1 MGFSAPE
8 PTVNSQDSDLQA
20 LRALV
25 RDLTARVERLERG
38 GKAVGPTEEGA
49 LPAETLASLAP
60 PPPGPPLTSPAIS
73 PSVQPVA
80 NTLSA
85 TPALPVPPPQVAAS
99 PLTVPRVSA
108 PPDAQAGGDL
118 ESRIGSHWL
127 NRIGISAVLIGVS
140 YFLKFAFDNNWI
152 GPAGRVSIGL
162 LAGIMV
168 VGWSESFRKRGYQL
182 FSYSLKAVGVGALYL
197 SLWAAFQVYSLIPS
211 PVAFVAMVIVTA
223 STAALAIKQDAEIL
237 AAIALTGGFTTPL
250 LLSTGQNREVEL
262 FTYVTLL
269 AAASVAMVVFKP
281 WRRLLL
287 LSYAG
292 TLVLYI
298 GWYAEYYRRYEFA
311 VTLAFAT
318 VFFAI
323 FAVAPLV
330 SKTPQGKTSLS
341 GPLFALTL
349 INTGVYF
356 LQAYGMIAEIDKPA
370 LAWFALALAAVH
382 IGLSHIISLQ
392 ELPEAEPLRLLYL
405 ALAVALITI
414 AIPIRLDG
422 HWITVGWLVEAGALL
437 WVAARVG
444 ASLLHYLAVAA
455 LALGVLRLL
464 FFDNFVVDVVLL
476 NSRMANYLLAIAV
489 LALLAWFSLK
499 RDGESDRQVAA
510 VAVLAVNALALVGFS
525 REIGDYYGRQMYGST
540 DGIRLWTPRMMN
552 MDAANRRQLLI
563 AEDFSYS
570 ALWMGYGALLMVI
583 GFWRKSAF
591 FRWQALCLIAA
602 TILKVF
608 VYDVSQLD
616 RGYRILSFMIL
627 GVLLLAVSFVYQK
640 DWLKLSS
647 LRDRGTGHGRE
658 GGGRS

>member
-1 MGFSAPE
+1 
-8 PTVNSQDSDLQA
+8 VNSQESDLQA

-25 RDLTARVERLERG
+25 RELTARVERLERG
-38 GKAVGPTEEGA
+38 AKGESSSEGA
-49 LPAETLASLAP
+49 ALRTEMPSSAVIPFSASLPLAPLPISSSTPRVPHPLSAANGPPIAPPSP
-60 PPPGPPLTSPAIS
+60 PPPM
-73 PSVQPVA
+73 
-80 NTLSA
+80 A
-85 TPALPVPPPQVAAS
+85 TPL
-99 PLTVPRVSA
+99 LTVPRTSA
-108 PPDAQAGGDL
+108 PPPYAQPEGDL
-118 ESRIGSHWL
+118 EARIGSHWL

-140 YFLKFAFDNNWI
+140 YFLKLAFDNNWI
-152 GPAGRVSIGL
+152 GPAGRVSIGI
-162 LAGIMV
+162 LAGIAV
-168 VGWSESFRKRGYQL
+168 IVWSESFRKRGYQL

-211 PVAFVAMVIVTA
+211 PVAFLAMVIVTA
-223 STAALAIKQDAEIL
+223 STAALAIQQDAEIL
-237 AAIALTGGFTTPL
+237 AAIALTGGFVTPL

-262 FTYVTLL
+262 FSYVTLL
-269 AAASVAMVVFKP
+269 ASSSVAVVVFKP

-292 TLVLYI
+292 TLVLYV

-311 VTLAFAT
+311 LTLAFAT
-318 VFFAI
+318 IFFAI
-323 FAVAPLV
+323 FAVSPLV

-356 LQAYGMIAEIDKPA
+356 LQAYGMVAEIDKPA
-370 LAWFALALAAVH
+370 MAWFALALAAVH
-382 IGLSHIISLQ
+382 IGLSRIITLQ
-392 ELPEAEPLRLLYL
+392 ELPEAEPLRLLHL

-437 WVAARVG
+437 WVADRIG

-464 FFDNFVVDVVLL
+464 FFDNFVVDTVLL
-476 NSRMANYLLAIAV
+476 NSRMATYLLAIAV

-499 RDGESDRQVAA
+499 RDGESDRQLAA
-510 VAVLAVNALALVGFS
+510 VAVLAVNALALVGLS
-525 REIGDYYGRQMYGST
+525 REIGGYYGRQMDGST
-540 DGIRLWTPRMMN
+540 NGIGPWAPRTMN
-552 MDAANRRQLLI
+552 MDAIARRQLLI

-570 ALWMGYGALLMVI
+570 ALGMGYGALLMVI

-591 FRWQALCLIAA
+591 FRWQALFLIAA

-608 VYDVSQLD
+608 IYDVSQLD

-647 LRDRGTGHGRE
+647 PRDKDKGHGQE
-658 GGGRS
+658 GGRRG